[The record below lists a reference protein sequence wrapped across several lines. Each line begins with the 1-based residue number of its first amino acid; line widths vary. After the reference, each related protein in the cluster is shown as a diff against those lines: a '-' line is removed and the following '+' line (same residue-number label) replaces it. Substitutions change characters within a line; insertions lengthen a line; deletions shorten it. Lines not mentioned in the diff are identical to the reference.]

1 MFLAS
6 GWLRHEF
13 ARIFGEVLEVDL
25 VASHSGITQ
34 LVVRFADSSGA
45 YAAYKKLSGRCLYK
59 GHWLMASKIF

>member
-34 LVVRFADSSGA
+34 LVVRFADSGGA

-59 GHWLMASKIF
+59 SHWLMASKIF